1 MSGYSSPIFCAV
13 LRNLPSVVLIMFA
26 FVMIETL
33 PLLFFFAY
41 SYARRAILSQPS
53 CVATVKS
60 TARSSVMFNPYEPIA
75 YPPSVFSLKNVQ
87 SMPSSGTFTGLILAK
102 RSSSFLIATLADSTF
117 GHGSP
122 ALGVVVGPL
131 RITWHFLSSASTSS
145 GIALLQA
152 ARFSMVKP
160 SISLNLTL
168 PLATSSLSKNASTL
182 SLSLVMI
189 GPIPSPPQI
198 PITMVSSAS

>member
-1 MSGYSSPIFCAV
+1 MKSFLLAGSISLAVVISTYQSSVTMSGYSSPIFCAV

-75 YPPSVFSLKNVQ
+75 YPF
-87 SMPSSGTFTGLILAK
+87 F
-102 RSSSFLIATLADSTF
+102 R
-117 GHGSP
+117 
-122 ALGVVVGPL
+122 
-131 RITWHFLSSASTSS
+131 
-145 GIALLQA
+145 
-152 ARFSMVKP
+152 
-160 SISLNLTL
+160 
-168 PLATSSLSKNASTL
+168 
-182 SLSLVMI
+182 
-189 GPIPSPPQI
+189 
-198 PITMVSSAS
+198 